1 MELDKM
7 TVEEL
12 ARQFASL
19 AAQYYDDHERM
30 EYGNREGERGYDSQ
44 IWVAIYFDC
53 WAEKTT
59 FEAAVG
65 FMESALEPFDAAPT
79 VRGSLENALRAIES
93 KHQQRLEYERELV
106 DDEESGDE

>member
-65 FMESALEPFDAAPT
+65 FMESALEPFDAKRRSNGQ
-79 VRGSLENALRAIES
+79 VRSENA
-93 KHQQRLEYERELV
+93 H
-106 DDEESGDE
+106 